1 MIAACVERVT
11 GTMHERLDSM
21 GAKNSLKQQ
30 PQPQSRRAT
39 ADISISRRSPR
50 SGTFASR
57 RRGERWVLASYRNA
71 VLFSLIYTLGRRL
84 TRTDSPRG

>member
-21 GAKNSLKQQ
+21 GAENSLKQQ

-39 ADISISRRSPR
+39 ADISISRRSR
-50 SGTFASR
+50 A
-57 RRGERWVLASYRNA
+57 
-71 VLFSLIYTLGRRL
+71 RL
-84 TRTDSPRG
+84 RPAAAENGGS

>member
-21 GAKNSLKQQ
+21 GAENSLKQQ

-39 ADISISRRSPR
+39 ADISISRR
-50 SGTFASR
+50 
-57 RRGERWVLASYRNA
+57 YR
-71 VLFSLIYTLGRRL
+71 VRL
-84 TRTDSPRG
+84 RPAAAENGGS

>member
-21 GAKNSLKQQ
+21 GAENSLKQQ

-39 ADISISRRSPR
+39 ADMLDLRRSR
-50 SGTFASR
+50 
-57 RRGERWVLASYRNA
+57 V
-71 VLFSLIYTLGRRL
+71 RL
-84 TRTDSPRG
+84 RPAAAENGGS

>member
-21 GAKNSLKQQ
+21 GAENSLKQQ

-39 ADISISRRSPR
+39 ADISISCSISTF

-71 VLFSLIYTLGRRL
+71 VLFSLI
-84 TRTDSPRG
+84 

>member
-50 SGTFASR
+50 SASGTFASR

-71 VLFSLIYTLGRRL
+71 VLFSLI
-84 TRTDSPRG
+84 

>member
-21 GAKNSLKQQ
+21 GAENSLKQQ
-30 PQPQSRRAT
+30 PQPRNREELRQTS
-39 ADISISRRSPR
+39 RSPTF

-71 VLFSLIYTLGRRL
+71 VLFSLI
-84 TRTDSPRG
+84 

>member
-21 GAKNSLKQQ
+21 GAENSLKQQ

-39 ADISISRRSPR
+39 ADISISRRSR
-50 SGTFASR
+50 
-57 RRGERWVLASYRNA
+57 V
-71 VLFSLIYTLGRRL
+71 RL
-84 TRTDSPRG
+84 RPAAAENGGS

>member
-21 GAKNSLKQQ
+21 GAENSLKQQ

-39 ADISISRRSPR
+39 ADISISD
-50 SGTFASR
+50 
-57 RRGERWVLASYRNA
+57 VLAIVRSR
-71 VLFSLIYTLGRRL
+71 VRL
-84 TRTDSPRG
+84 RPAAAENGGS